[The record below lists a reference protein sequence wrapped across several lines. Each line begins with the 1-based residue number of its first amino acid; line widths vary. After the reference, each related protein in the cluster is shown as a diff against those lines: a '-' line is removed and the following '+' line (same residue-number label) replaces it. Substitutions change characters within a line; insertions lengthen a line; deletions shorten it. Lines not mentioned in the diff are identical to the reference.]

1 MACLRLN
8 RRIIPR
14 VRTFWNGG
22 QRADYMIEL
31 HERLS
36 EYSYGY
42 GVTRETEILLEQ
54 SGMKA
59 VPFMPNLIHEKKLG
73 FDVGF
78 NKPGAALMLQFK
90 LGQSL
95 QRFHNTS
102 PTAPRPSLDTPF
114 WRFSIN
120 TAEADGQFETLLNAE
135 LDGAEVYYVAPRFSD
150 WSDYGRH
157 FETGEV
163 LDNSVLIQPSVI
175 RYALDDQGAADGPH
189 RIVYDR
195 TRVHVC
201 SEPRRIKEIEAE
213 DAVQQVSISVRERQV
228 PLGMLME
235 KLLNGL
241 NERSAIRR
249 ERRED
254 QKTVEPSRD
263 GPRNE
268 AYARAQRER
277 RLIKFMETAETREH
291 AVAATLGVELWTLG
305 IQLLIAVEAEG

>member
-1 MACLRLN
+1 MADS
-8 RRIIPR
+8 
-14 VRTFWNGG
+14 G
-22 QRADYMIEL
+22 ADDMIEL

-54 SGMKA
+54 SGLKA

-102 PTAPRPSLDTPF
+102 PTAPRPLLDRPF
-114 WRFSIN
+114 WRFSID
-120 TAEADGQFETLLNAE
+120 TAEADGQFETLLKAE
-135 LDGAEVYYVAPRFSD
+135 LDGAEVYYAAPRFSD

-157 FETGEV
+157 FETGDV
-163 LDNSVLIQPSVI
+163 LDNSVLVQPTVI
-175 RYALDDQGAADGPH
+175 RYALDDQGAPDGPH

-201 SEPRRIKEIEAE
+201 SEPRRIKEIEPDE
-213 DAVQQVSISVRERQV
+213 AVKQVSVSVRERQL
-228 PLGMLME
+228 PLGVLVE
-235 KLLNGL
+235 KLLKGL
-241 NERSAIRR
+241 DERSGVRR
-249 ERRED
+249 KRRD
-254 QKTVEPSRD
+254 DPNTVGSSRD
-263 GPRNE
+263 DGRRAG
-268 AYARAQRER
+268 AYARSQRQR
-277 RLIKFMETAETREH
+277 RLVRFMETAKTPEH

-305 IQLLIAVEAEG
+305 IQLVLVVEAQG